1 MTSKNPDEY
10 ISQQKDLVKIG
21 CRKIFNKI
29 EAISYLNYAAFTP
42 PSLLTRK
49 VMDDW
54 FDDYASNGA
63 AAYIN
68 WANQR
73 ERLREKLAKLINCK
87 AENIGFGDST
97 SGLVSDVTLML
108 DWKDGDRVL
117 VFDGDFHQS
126 YTSQKCCK
134 NVQPRGY
141 YAWLGWFRRWHWSR
155 FTKN

>member
-1 MTSKNPDEY
+1 MTSKNPNEY

-21 CRKIFNKI
+21 CREIFNKI
-29 EAISYLNYAAFTP
+29 EAISYLNYVAFTP

-97 SGLVSDVTLML
+97 V
-108 DWKDGDRVL
+108 
-117 VFDGDFHQS
+117 
-126 YTSQKCCK
+126 
-134 NVQPRGY
+134 
-141 YAWLGWFRRWHWSR
+141 A
-155 FTKN
+155 

>member
-1 MTSKNPDEY
+1 MTAKNPDEY
-10 ISQQKDLVKIG
+10 ISQQKELVKIG
-21 CRKIFNKI
+21 CREIFNKI
-29 EAISYLNYAAFTP
+29 EAVSYLNYAAFTP

-97 SGLVSDVTLML
+97 SGLIVMSHLCWIGKMAIAFWFLMEI
-108 DWKDGDRVL
+108 
-117 VFDGDFHQS
+117 FHQS
-126 YTSQKCCK
+126 YTQSKMLQKC
-134 NVQPRGY
+134 
-141 YAWLGWFRRWHWSR
+141 S
-155 FTKN
+155 T